1 MIGPTPGQLEI
12 SGVSIRVRPRQ
23 RDVPGARS
31 DVGRSRPFPPYRIL
45 DVEHR
50 QLGRSGLR
58 VSVFAMGT
66 MTFGAESDEAT
77 SHAMLDHFA
86 QAGGTLIDTADVYAS
101 GASEEILGRW
111 LAKRSERDRFV
122 VATKGR
128 FAMGDG
134 PNDRGASRA
143 HLTGAVD
150 ASLRRLQADAIDLY
164 QIHCWDPLTPLEE
177 TLETLDDMVR
187 RGKVRYVGLS
197 NFAGYQLA
205 RAVTTARLRDWAPIV
220 SLQAQYSLLDRSIE
234 WELVPECL
242 DDGLGILPWS
252 PLGGGWLT
260 GKYSRQDRPEG
271 ATRLGEDPTR
281 GLEAYDLRD
290 TERTWRVIEA
300 CREVAENKGVSIA
313 SVALAW
319 LRERPAVSSVILG
332 ARTVEQLD
340 QNLSAADVELTTD
353 ERTGLDRVSA
363 PGYPLYPYGFLER
376 YGQETVWERLGTRT
390 EPPPIGV

>member
-1 MIGPTPGQLEI
+1 M
-12 SGVSIRVRPRQ
+12 
-23 RDVPGARS
+23 
-31 DVGRSRPFPPYRIL
+31 
-45 DVEHR
+45 
-50 QLGRSGLR
+50 
-58 VSVFAMGT
+58 
-66 MTFGAESDEAT
+66 AE
-77 SHAMLDHFA
+77 
-86 QAGGTLIDTADVYAS
+86 
-101 GASEEILGRW
+101 
-111 LAKRSERDRFV
+111 
-122 VATKGR
+122 
-128 FAMGDG
+128 
-134 PNDRGASRA
+134 
-143 HLTGAVD
+143 
-150 ASLRRLQADAIDLY
+150 
-164 QIHCWDPLTPLEE
+164 
-177 TLETLDDMVR
+177 
-187 RGKVRYVGLS
+187 
-197 NFAGYQLA
+197 
-205 RAVTTARLRDWAPIV
+205 
-220 SLQAQYSLLDRSIE
+220 
-234 WELVPECL
+234 
-242 DDGLGILPWS
+242 
-252 PLGGGWLT
+252 
-260 GKYSRQDRPEG
+260 KYSRQDRPEG